1 MKILLLILLP
11 ILSFSQE
18 KFGYVEIIGV
28 NKMMS
33 TKITV
38 TLNFGQRLPAFADTR
53 FKDETGKPVVFNSMI
68 DAANYLGA
76 KGWEFQQ
83 SFYITNGSGM
93 AYYYILKKPYSAM
106 DEEERKI
113 FAQ

>member
-1 MKILLLILLP
+1 MKTLLLILLP
-11 ILSFSQE
+11 LLSFSQE
-18 KFGYVEIIGV
+18 KYGYVEIIGV

-38 TLNFGQRLPAFADTR
+38 VLNFGQRLPAFADSR

-76 KGWEFQQ
+76 KGWDFQQ
-83 SFYITNGSGM
+83 SFYVTGGAGM
-93 AYYYILKKPYSAM
+93 AYYYIMKKPYSTM
-106 DEEERKI
+106 DEEERKQ
-113 FAQ
+113 FEQ